1 MGTFIVCHFDVVLMG
16 TRVCKILSVGMKYIG
31 FSFPNWILFSTFERF
46 LIIYYKYLHTYGGR
60 KTIRLKY

>member
-1 MGTFIVCHFDVVLMG
+1 MG
-16 TRVCKILSVGMKYIG
+16 TRVWKILSVGMKYIG

-46 LIIYYKYLHTYGGR
+46 LIIYYKWLFTCGGQ